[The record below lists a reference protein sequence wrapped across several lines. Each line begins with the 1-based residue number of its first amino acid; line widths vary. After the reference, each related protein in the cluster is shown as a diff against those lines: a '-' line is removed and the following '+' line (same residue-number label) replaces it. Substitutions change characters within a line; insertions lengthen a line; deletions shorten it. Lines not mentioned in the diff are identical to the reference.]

1 MSGSYLVAVSRL
13 ILLLVDPSS
22 VYFSGTCQT
31 FTMTNMS
38 QPQTPEDRRKS
49 IRITDKLEI
58 PSIDTRKYR
67 VIRLHNQLEVLLV
80 HDADT
85 DMASA
90 AMDVNVGC
98 FSDELDMPG
107 VAHGV
112 E

>member
-1 MSGSYLVAVSRL
+1 
-13 ILLLVDPSS
+13 
-22 VYFSGTCQT
+22 
-31 FTMTNMS
+31 MS

-90 AMDVNVGC
+90 AMDVNVGD
-98 FSDELDMPG
+98 FSDDSDMPG
-107 VAHGV
+107 LAHGV